1 MSDRI
6 PVLLVDDDPD
16 LRAVTASFLER
27 EEDRLAVETAAD
39 AAAGLDVLADREV
52 ECIVSDYEMPG
63 KDGLAFLESVRE
75 RDPDLPFVLFTGRGS
90 EEVAS
95 EAISAGVTDY
105 LQKRG
110 GTERYERLANRIVEA
125 VEKRRA
131 ERDAEQAVEQ
141 FRAVAEGASD
151 AIVTIDTDG
160 VIRFANPAVESV
172 LGYEPSELEG
182 KPLTTLMPERHRDD
196 HREAMERYL
205 DTGER
210 GVDWSNVR
218 FNALRRDGDEVPV
231 SLSYGEFAVDGERQF
246 VGVIRDETE
255 RDRHRAFIEHASD
268 VVAVLSRDWRF
279 RYLSPS
285 CERVTGHAPSELLG
299 ERSLD
304 YVHPD
309 DREAVESAFASVD
322 PGGTPPSAEYR
333 FRTADG
339 GYRWLESVGSDRI
352 EADGVEG
359 YVVTTRDVSE
369 RKERE
374 RTLSR
379 LREWTRELNY
389 TRTTEEAAELAVEAV
404 DDLIDAGLSG
414 IHLRTADGDSLEP
427 AALGQSVP
435 ALFETQPSYDR
446 DAPEGSRAALAWEAF
461 HGEESVVVDEL
472 STYEPL
478 DESSPAES
486 LVLRPIGDHGL
497 FVVSS
502 PEPRE
507 FTDTDVLVA
516 EILSGHLEAALD
528 RIERERRVERLHGAT
543 RTLVGADSREE
554 IARRAVE
561 AATDVLGFSIV
572 TVRIHDEA
580 AGGLVPMAVSPHAE
594 ELLPERETF
603 TPDGGSLNWAVF
615 ESGEPEM
622 YDDIRETDALDAD
635 TALRSLLIVPVGD
648 HGTIAIGE
656 SEPEVFD
663 GVDEYLAGILAT
675 AAETA
680 FQAEARTR
688 RLAERTAEL
697 ERQNDRLE
705 EFAGV
710 VSHDL
715 RNPLEV
721 ARGRTQLAREEC
733 DSDHLES
740 VERAHDRMTALIDD
754 LLTLAREGD
763 PVTDAEP
770 VDLGAVVDSCWRTVD
785 TKAATLR
792 AEANATVVADEGRL
806 KQLLENLIRNS
817 VEHGSTGSRTESGD
831 SVEHGSTSSEGRSPS
846 GNRAPPGDSRAE
858 PDDSVEHGGESV
870 TVAVGTLPDGF
881 YVEDDGPGIDP
892 DRREAVFDAGHSTS
906 QSGTGF
912 GLRIVEQV
920 ADAHGW
926 SVRAV
931 ESEAGGA
938 RFEITGVDFA
948 E

>member
-16 LRAVTASFLER
+16 LRAVTATFLER
-27 EEDRLAVETAAD
+27 EADRIAVETAPD
-39 AAAGLDVLADREV
+39 AAAGLDVLAERDV

-63 KDGLAFLESVRE
+63 KDGLAFLAEVRE
-75 RDPDLPFVLFTGRGS
+75 RYPELPFILFTGRGS

-131 ERDAEQAVEQ
+131 EREAEQAVEQ

-151 AIVTIDTDG
+151 AIITTDTDG

-172 LGYEPSELEG
+172 FGYEPPELEG
-182 KPLTTLMPERHRDD
+182 EALTTLMPERHRGD
-196 HREAMERYL
+196 HREAVERYL
-205 DTGER
+205 ATGER
-210 GVDWSNVR
+210 NADWSDVR
-218 FNALRRDGDEVPV
+218 FNALHRDGREVPV
-231 SLSYGEFAVDGERQF
+231 SLSYGEYEVDGERRF
-246 VGVIRDETE
+246 VGVIRDDGE
-255 RDRHRAFIEHASD
+255 RERHRAFIEHASD
-268 VVAVLSRDWRF
+268 VVAVLSSDWRF

-285 CERVTGHAPSELLG
+285 CERVTGHAPSDLLA
-299 ERSLD
+299 EQALD
-304 YVHPD
+304 YIHPE
-309 DREAVESAFASVD
+309 DREAVRSAFGELDAGED
-322 PGGTPPSAEYR
+322 LPTAEYR
-333 FRTADG
+333 FRTAEG
-339 GYRWLESVGSDRI
+339 EYRWLESVGSDRI
-352 EADGVEG
+352 EADGIEG

-374 RTLSR
+374 RTLAR

-389 TRTTEEAAELAVEAV
+389 TRTTGEAAELAVEAI

-414 IHLRTADGDSLEP
+414 IHLRTDEGDRLEP

-435 ALFETQPSYDR
+435 ALFETQPAYDR
-446 DAPEGSRAALAWEAF
+446 DAPTGTRAALAWDAF
-461 HGEESVVVDEL
+461 EGEDSVVIDEL
-472 STYEPL
+472 STYEGL

-497 FVVSS
+497 FIVSS
-502 PEPRE
+502 PEPHE

-528 RIERERRVERLHGAT
+528 RIERESRVERLHGAT
-543 RTLVGADSREE
+543 RTLVGAESREE
-554 IARRAVE
+554 IAERAVE

-572 TVRIHDEA
+572 TVRVYDEA
-580 AGGLVPMAVSPHAE
+580 AGGLVPSAVSPEAE
-594 ELLPERETF
+594 ALLPERETF
-603 TPDGGSLNWAVF
+603 TPDGESLNWTVF
-615 ESGEPEM
+615 EAGEPRM
-622 YDDIRETDALDAD
+622 YDDILATDALDAG
-635 TALRSLLIVPVGD
+635 TALRSLLIVPIGD
-648 HGTIAIGE
+648 YGTIAIGE
-656 SEPEVFD
+656 TEPGVFD

-721 ARGRTQLAREEC
+721 ARGRTELAREEC
-733 DSDHLES
+733 DSDHLAA

-770 VDLGAVVDSCWRTVD
+770 VDLGRVVGSCWRTVD
-785 TKAATLR
+785 TVDATLR
-792 AEANATVVADEGRL
+792 NEAEGMILADEGRL
-806 KQLLENLIRNS
+806 RQLLENLIRN
-817 VEHGSTGSRTESGD
+817 
-831 SVEHGSTSSEGRSPS
+831 
-846 GNRAPPGDSRAE
+846 AI
-858 PDDSVEHGGESV
+858 EHGGEGVSV
-870 TVAVGTLPDGF
+870 TVGTLPDGF
-881 YVEDDGPGIDP
+881 YVADDGPGIDP
-892 DRREAVFDAGHSTS
+892 DRREEVFDAGHSTS

-938 RFEITGVDFA
+938 RFEVTGVESVD
-948 E
+948 

>member
-1 MSDRI
+1 MPDRI
-6 PVLLVDDDPD
+6 SVLLVDDDPD

-27 EEDRLAVETAAD
+27 EDDRIAVETAPD
-39 AAAGLDVLADREV
+39 AAAGLDALAEFDV

-63 KDGLAFLESVRE
+63 RDGLAFLAEVRE
-75 RDPDLPFVLFTGRGS
+75 RHPDLPFILFTGRGS
-90 EEVAS
+90 EAVAS

-131 ERDAEQAVEQ
+131 ERDAERAIGQ

-151 AIVTIDTDG
+151 AILSIDTDS

-172 LGYEPSELEG
+172 FGYEPAELEG
-182 KPLTTLMPERHRDD
+182 EPLTTLMPERHRGD
-196 HREAMERYL
+196 HHEAVERYL

-210 GVDWSNVR
+210 GIEWSDVQ
-218 FNALRRDGDEVPV
+218 FDALHRDGREIPV
-231 SLSYGEFAVDGERQF
+231 TLSYGEFTVDGGRQF
-246 VGVIRDETE
+246 VGVVRDRTE
-255 RDRHRAFIEHASD
+255 ADRHRAFIEHAGD
-268 VVAVLSRDWRF
+268 VVAVLSDDWEF

-285 CERVTGHAPSELLG
+285 CESVIGREPSELLG

-304 YVHPD
+304 YIHPD
-309 DREAVESAFASVD
+309 DREAVREAFGAPVVD
-322 PGGTPPSAEYR
+322 GGRPSAEYR
-333 FRTADG
+333 FRTPDG
-339 GYRWLESVGSDRI
+339 EYRWLESIGSERI
-352 EADGVEG
+352 ETDGVEG

-374 RTLSR
+374 RTLAR

-389 TRTTEEAAELAVEAV
+389 SRTTEETAELAVTAV

-414 IHLRTADGDSLEP
+414 IHLLNEAGDRLEP
-427 AALGQSVP
+427 AALGVSVP
-435 ALFETQPSYDR
+435 AMFDEQPVYDR
-446 DAPEGSRAALAWEAF
+446 DAPPGTRSALAWDAF
-461 HGEESVVVDEL
+461 RGDGSVVIDEL
-472 STYEPL
+472 STYEEL
-478 DESSPAES
+478 DEESPAQS

-502 PEPRE
+502 PEPHA
-507 FTDTDVLVA
+507 FSDTDVLVA
-516 EILSGHLEAALD
+516 EILSQHLEAAFD
-528 RIERERRVERLHGAT
+528 RVERESRVERLHGAT
-543 RTLVGADSREE
+543 RTLVRADSREA
-554 IARRAVE
+554 IAERAVE

-572 TVRIHDEA
+572 TVRVHDEE
-580 AGGLVPMAVSPHAE
+580 AGGLVPSAVSPEAA
-594 ELLPERETF
+594 ELLPDREAF
-603 TPDGGSLNWAVF
+603 TPDGGSLNWAAF
-615 ESGEPEM
+615 EAGETRM
-622 YDDIRETDALDAD
+622 FDDIGTTDALDAD
-635 TALRSLLIVPVGD
+635 TALRSLLIVPIGEY
-648 HGTIAIGE
+648 GTIAVGE
-656 SEPEVFD
+656 TEPAVFD

-688 RLAERTAEL
+688 RLADRTAEL
-697 ERQNDRLE
+697 ERQNDRLA

-721 ARGRTQLAREEC
+721 ARGRTELARDEC
-733 DSDHLES
+733 DSEHLTA
-740 VERAHDRMTALIDD
+740 VERAHDRMAALIDD

-763 PVTDAEP
+763 PVTDAAP
-770 VDLGAVVDSCWRTVD
+770 VDLGRVVGSCWRTVD
-785 TKAATLR
+785 TRDATLR
-792 AEANATVVADEGRL
+792 AEAEGMIAADEGRL
-806 KQLLENLIRNS
+806 KQLLENLIRN
-817 VEHGSTGSRTESGD
+817 
-831 SVEHGSTSSEGRSPS
+831 
-846 GNRAPPGDSRAE
+846 AI
-858 PDDSVEHGGESV
+858 EHGGADV
-870 TVAVGTLPDGF
+870 TVTVGTLPDGF
-881 YVEDDGPGIDP
+881 YVADDGPGIDP
-892 DRREAVFDAGHSTS
+892 ERREAVFDAGHSTS

-938 RFEITGVDFA
+938 RFEITGVEPA
-948 E
+948 G

>member
-1 MSDRI
+1 MPDRI

-16 LRAVTASFLER
+16 LRAVTASYLER
-27 EEDRLAVETAAD
+27 EADRIAVETAPD

-52 ECIVSDYEMPG
+52 ECVVSDYEMPG
-63 KDGLAFLESVRE
+63 MDGLEFLAAVRE
-75 RDPDLPFVLFTGRGS
+75 RYSELPFILFTGRGS

-125 VEKRRA
+125 VEKCRA
-131 ERDAEQAVEQ
+131 EREAEQAVGQ
-141 FRAVAEGASD
+141 FGAVAEGASD
-151 AIVTIDTDG
+151 AILSIDTDG

-172 LGYEPSELEG
+172 FGYEPAALEG
-182 KPLTTLMPERHRDD
+182 ERITTLMPERHRDD
-196 HREAMERYL
+196 HQGAVDRYL
-205 DTGER
+205 TTGER
-210 GVDWSNVR
+210 NVDWSDVQ
-218 FNALRRDGDEVPV
+218 FDALHRDGREIPV
-231 SLSYGEFAVDGERQF
+231 SLSYGEFTADGERRL
-246 VGVIRDETE
+246 VGVVRDDTE
-255 RDRHRAFIEHASD
+255 RDRHRAFIEHAGD
-268 VVAVLSRDWRF
+268 VVAVVSSDWRF
-279 RYLSPS
+279 QYLSPS
-285 CERVTGHAPSELLG
+285 CESVTGHAPSDLLG
-299 ERSLD
+299 KRSLE
-304 YVHPD
+304 YIHPE
-309 DREAVESAFASVD
+309 DRETVKTAFDELTAGESL
-322 PGGTPPSAEYR
+322 PTAEYR
-333 FRTADG
+333 FETADG
-339 GYRWLESVGSDRI
+339 EYRWLESVGSERI
-352 EADGVEG
+352 ETEGSVG
-359 YVVTTRDVSE
+359 YVVTTRDVSA

-374 RTLSR
+374 RTLAR

-389 TRTTEEAAELAVEAV
+389 TRTTDEAAELAVEAV

-414 IHLRTADGDSLEP
+414 IHLRTDEGNRLEP

-435 ALFETQPSYDR
+435 NLFETQPAYDR
-446 DAPEGSRAALAWEAF
+446 DSPPGTRAALAWDAF
-461 HGEESVVVDEL
+461 EGEESVVIDEL
-472 STYEPL
+472 SSYEGL
-478 DESSPAES
+478 DEPSPAES

-502 PEPRE
+502 PEPQD

-528 RIERERRVERLHGAT
+528 RIERESRVERLHGAT
-543 RTLVGADSREE
+543 RTLVWADSREE
-554 IARRAVE
+554 IAERAVE

-572 TVRIHDEA
+572 TVRVHDEA
-580 AGGLVPMAVSPHAE
+580 AGGLVPSAVSPDAA

-603 TPDGGSLNWAVF
+603 TPDGESLNWRVF
-615 ESGEPEM
+615 EAGEARM
-622 YDDIRETDALDAD
+622 YDDIGTTDALDAD
-635 TALRSLLIVPVGD
+635 TALRSLLIIPIGEY
-648 HGTIAIGE
+648 GTIAIGE
-656 SEPEVFD
+656 TEPGVFD

-697 ERQNDRLE
+697 EHQNDRLA

-721 ARGRTQLAREEC
+721 ARGRTELAREEC
-733 DSDHLES
+733 DSEHLTA

-770 VDLGAVVDSCWRTVD
+770 VDLRRVVGSCWRTVD
-785 TKAATLR
+785 TGDATLR
-792 AEANATVVADEGRL
+792 VEAEGTVVADEGRL

-817 VEHGSTGSRTESGD
+817 VEHGRQD
-831 SVEHGSTSSEGRSPS
+831 V
-846 GNRAPPGDSRAE
+846 A
-858 PDDSVEHGGESV
+858 V
-870 TVAVGTLPDGF
+870 TVGTLPDGF
-881 YVEDDGPGIDP
+881 YVADDGPGIDSA
-892 DRREAVFDAGHSTS
+892 RREAVFDVGHSTS

-938 RFEITGVDFA
+938 RFEVTGVESAD
-948 E
+948 

>member
-6 PVLLVDDDPD
+6 SVLLVDDDPD

-27 EEDRLAVETAAD
+27 EDDRIAVETAPDAD
-39 AAAGLDVLADREV
+39 AGLDALAERDV
-52 ECIVSDYEMPG
+52 ECVVSDYEMPG
-63 KDGLAFLESVRE
+63 LDGLDFLDAVRE
-75 RDPDLPFVLFTGRGS
+75 RRPDLPFILFTGRGS
-90 EEVAS
+90 EAVAS

-125 VEKRRA
+125 VEKCRA

-151 AIVTIDTDG
+151 AIVSIDTEG

-172 LGYEPSELEG
+172 FGYEPAELEG
-182 KPLTTLMPERHRDD
+182 EHLATLMPERYREEHRK
-196 HREAMERYL
+196 AVERYL

-210 GVDWSNVR
+210 GIDWSNVR
-218 FNALRRDGDEVPV
+218 FEALHRDGSKIPV
-231 SLSYGEFAVDGERQF
+231 SVSYGEFTVDGERQF
-246 VGVIRDETE
+246 VGVVRDDAD
-255 RDRHRAFIEHASD
+255 RDRHRAFIEHTSD
-268 VVAVLSRDWRF
+268 VVAVLSSDWRF

-285 CERVTGHAPSELLG
+285 CERVTGYAPSELLG

-304 YVHPD
+304 YIHPE
-309 DREAVESAFASVD
+309 DREAVEAAFGELD
-322 PGGTPPSAEYR
+322 GDLPSAEYR

-339 GYRWLESVGSDRI
+339 EYRWLESVGSERI
-352 EADGVEG
+352 DTDGIEG
-359 YVVTTRDVSE
+359 YVVTTRDVSA

-389 TRTTEEAAELAVEAV
+389 TRTTEEAAELAVEAI

-414 IHLRTADGDSLEP
+414 IHLRTEDGDRLEP

-446 DAPEGSRAALAWEAF
+446 DAPPGTRAALAWNAF
-461 HGEESVVVDEL
+461 RGEESVVIDEL
-472 STYEPL
+472 STYERI

-502 PEPRE
+502 PEPRK
-507 FTDTDVLVA
+507 FTDTDILVA

-528 RIERERRVERLHGAT
+528 RIERESRVERLHGAT
-543 RTLVGADSREE
+543 RTLVRAESRAE
-554 IARRAVE
+554 IAERAVE

-572 TVRIHDEA
+572 TVRVHDEA
-580 AGGLVPMAVSPHAE
+580 AGGLVPSAVSPEAE
-594 ELLPERETF
+594 ALLPERETF
-603 TPDGGSLNWAVF
+603 TPDGGSLNWAAF
-615 ESGEPEM
+615 ESGEPRM
-622 YDDIRETDALDAD
+622 YDDIRTADALDAD
-635 TALRSLLIVPVGD
+635 TALRSLLIVPIGEY
-648 HGTIAIGE
+648 GTIAIGE
-656 SEPEVFD
+656 TEPGVFG

-688 RLAERTAEL
+688 RLAERTADL

-721 ARGRTQLAREEC
+721 ARGRTELAREEC
-733 DSDHLES
+733 DSEHLAA
-740 VERAHDRMTALIDD
+740 VEHAHGRMTALIDD

-770 VDLGAVVDSCWRTVD
+770 VDLGQVVGSCWRTVD
-785 TKAATLR
+785 TRDATLR
-792 AEANATVVADEGRL
+792 AEAERMIVADESRL
-806 KQLLENLIRNS
+806 RQLLENLMRNS
-817 VEHGSTGSRTESGD
+817 VEHGGD
-831 SVEHGSTSSEGRSPS
+831 G
-846 GNRAPPGDSRAE
+846 
-858 PDDSVEHGGESV
+858 V
-870 TVAVGTLPDGF
+870 TVTVGSLPDGF
-881 YVEDDGPGIDP
+881 YVADDGPGIEP
-892 DRREAVFDAGHSTS
+892 DRREEVFDAGYSTS

-938 RFEITGVDFA
+938 RFEITGVESA
-948 E
+948 

>member
-1 MSDRI
+1 MPDRI

-16 LRAVTASFLER
+16 LREVTASFLER
-27 EEDRLAVETAAD
+27 EADRIAVETAPG
-39 AAAGLDVLADREV
+39 AAEGLDALAERDV

-63 KDGLAFLESVRE
+63 TDGLAFLAEVRE
-75 RDPDLPFVLFTGRGS
+75 RHPDLPFILFTGRGS

-131 ERDAEQAVEQ
+131 ERDAERAIGQ

-151 AIVTIDTDG
+151 AILSVDTEG

-172 LGYEPSELEG
+172 FGYEPSELEG
-182 KPLTTLMPERHRDD
+182 EPLTTLMPERHRED
-196 HREAMERYL
+196 HREAVDRYL

-210 GVDWSNVR
+210 GVDWTDVQ
-218 FNALRRDGDEVPV
+218 FDALHRDGREIPV
-231 SLSYGEFAVDGERQF
+231 SLSYGEFTADGERRF
-246 VGVIRDETE
+246 VGVVRDRTE
-255 RDRHRAFIEHASD
+255 ADRHRAFVEHASD
-268 VVAVLSRDWRF
+268 VVAVMSSDWRF

-285 CERVTGHAPSELLG
+285 CERVTGHAPSDLVG

-304 YVHPD
+304 YVHSE
-309 DREAVESAFASVD
+309 DRDAVRTAFENPTA
-322 PGGTPPSAEYR
+322 GEGPPTAEYR
-333 FRTADG
+333 FETADG
-339 GYRWLESVGSDRI
+339 EFRWLESVGSERI
-352 EADGVEG
+352 ETDGIEG

-374 RTLSR
+374 RTLAR

-389 TRTTEEAAELAVEAV
+389 ARTVDEAADLAVEAV

-414 IHLRTADGDSLEP
+414 IHLRTDEGDRLEP
-427 AALGQSVP
+427 IALGQSVP
-435 ALFETQPSYDR
+435 NLFETQPSYDR
-446 DAPEGSRAALAWEAF
+446 DAPPGTRAALAWDAF
-461 HGEESVVVDEL
+461 EGEESIVIDEL

-478 DESSPAES
+478 DEPSPAES

-502 PEPRE
+502 PDPHE

-516 EILSGHLEAALD
+516 EILTGHLEAALD
-528 RIERERRVERLHGAT
+528 RIERESRVERLHGAT
-543 RTLVGADSREE
+543 RTLVGAESREE
-554 IARRAVE
+554 IAERAVE

-572 TVRIHDEA
+572 TVRVHDEA
-580 AGGLVPMAVSPHAE
+580 AGGLVPAAVSPEAE

-615 ESGEPEM
+615 EEGEQRM
-622 YDDIRETDALDAD
+622 YDDIRTTDALDAD
-635 TALRSLLIVPVGD
+635 TALRSLLIVPIGD
-648 HGTIAIGE
+648 YGTIAVGE
-656 SEPEVFD
+656 TEPGVFD

-721 ARGRTQLAREEC
+721 ARGRTELAREEC
-733 DSDHLES
+733 DSDHLAA

-770 VDLGAVVDSCWRTVD
+770 VDLGRIVGSCWRTVD
-785 TKAATLR
+785 TRDATLR
-792 AEANATVVADEGRL
+792 SEAEGIILADEGRL
-806 KQLLENLIRNS
+806 RQLLENLIRN
-817 VEHGSTGSRTESGD
+817 
-831 SVEHGSTSSEGRSPS
+831 
-846 GNRAPPGDSRAE
+846 AI
-858 PDDSVEHGGESV
+858 EHGGEDV
-870 TVAVGTLPDGF
+870 TVTVGTLSDGF
-881 YVEDDGPGIDP
+881 YVADDGPGIEP

-938 RFEITGVDFA
+938 RFEITGVEPA
-948 E
+948 G

>member
-1 MSDRI
+1 MPDRI

-16 LRAVTASFLER
+16 LREVTASFLER
-27 EEDRLAVETAAD
+27 EADRIAVETAPG
-39 AAAGLDVLADREV
+39 AAEGLDALAERDV

-63 KDGLAFLESVRE
+63 TDGLAFLAEVRE
-75 RDPDLPFVLFTGRGS
+75 RHPDLPFILFTGRGS

-131 ERDAEQAVEQ
+131 ERDAERAIGQ

-151 AIVTIDTDG
+151 AILSVDTEG

-172 LGYEPSELEG
+172 FGYEPSELEG
-182 KPLTTLMPERHRDD
+182 EPLTTLMPERHRED
-196 HREAMERYL
+196 HREAVDRYL

-210 GVDWSNVR
+210 GVDWTDVQ
-218 FNALRRDGDEVPV
+218 FDALHRDGREIPV
-231 SLSYGEFAVDGERQF
+231 SLSYGEFTADGERRF
-246 VGVIRDETE
+246 VGVVRDRTE
-255 RDRHRAFIEHASD
+255 ADRHRAFVEHASD
-268 VVAVLSRDWRF
+268 VVAVMSSDWRF

-285 CERVTGHAPSELLG
+285 CERVTGHAPSDLVG

-304 YVHPD
+304 YVHSE
-309 DREAVESAFASVD
+309 DRDAVRTAFENPTAGEGL
-322 PGGTPPSAEYR
+322 PTAEYR
-333 FRTADG
+333 FKTADG
-339 GYRWLESVGSDRI
+339 EFRWLESVGSERI
-352 EADGVEG
+352 ETDGIEG

-374 RTLSR
+374 RTLAR

-389 TRTTEEAAELAVEAV
+389 TRTIDEAADLAVEAV

-414 IHLRTADGDSLEP
+414 IHLRTDEGDRLEP
-427 AALGQSVP
+427 IALGQSVP
-435 ALFETQPSYDR
+435 NLFETQPSYDR
-446 DAPEGSRAALAWEAF
+446 DAPPETRAALAWDAF
-461 HGEESVVVDEL
+461 EGEESIVIDEL

-478 DESSPAES
+478 DEPSPAES

-502 PEPRE
+502 PDPHE

-516 EILSGHLEAALD
+516 EILTGHLEAALD
-528 RIERERRVERLHGAT
+528 RIERESRVERLHGAT
-543 RTLVGADSREE
+543 RTLVGAESREE
-554 IARRAVE
+554 IAERAVE

-572 TVRIHDEA
+572 TVRVHDEA
-580 AGGLVPMAVSPHAE
+580 AGGLVPAAVSPEAE

-615 ESGEPEM
+615 EEGEQRM
-622 YDDIRETDALDAD
+622 YDDIRTTDALDAD
-635 TALRSLLIVPVGD
+635 TALRSLLIVPIGD
-648 HGTIAIGE
+648 YGTIAVGE
-656 SEPEVFD
+656 TEPGVFD

-721 ARGRTQLAREEC
+721 ARGRTELAREEC
-733 DSDHLES
+733 DSDHLAA

-770 VDLGAVVDSCWRTVD
+770 VDLGRIVGSCWRTVD
-785 TKAATLR
+785 TRDATLR
-792 AEANATVVADEGRL
+792 SEAEGIILADEGRL
-806 KQLLENLIRNS
+806 RQLLENLIRN
-817 VEHGSTGSRTESGD
+817 
-831 SVEHGSTSSEGRSPS
+831 
-846 GNRAPPGDSRAE
+846 AI
-858 PDDSVEHGGESV
+858 EHGGEDV
-870 TVAVGTLPDGF
+870 TVTVGTLSDGF
-881 YVEDDGPGIDP
+881 YVADDGPGIEP

-926 SVRAV
+926 TVRAV

-938 RFEITGVDFA
+938 RFEITGVEPA
-948 E
+948 G